1 MEKLSFFLFLLIVG
15 NFLLVVTCY
24 PNGQVTP
31 SCINMIP
38 DHGVSAQ
45 TTLAPY
51 NITASK
57 NTYSPGE
64 KITVT
69 LQGSD
74 PFEGFLLQARRA
86 GGTAA
91 VGTFTVTDTA
101 NSQGLDCNG
110 PNSAVSHKS
119 STGLTKIQATWVAPS
134 SSTGDLEFRATFVKS
149 KTTFWVQVKSSQV
162 TFNTTA
168 PASSSSSFNPNIM
181 LHLPLILF
189 VSGILMCYR

>member
-1 MEKLSFFLFLLIVG
+1 MEKLSFYLFLLIGG

-31 SCINMIP
+31 SCSNMIP

-74 PFEGFLLQARRA
+74 VFEGFLLQARKD

-91 VGTFTVTDTA
+91 VGTFTVTDAT
-101 NSQGLDCNG
+101 NSQGLNCNG

-119 STGLTKIQATWVAPS
+119 STGLTNIQATWVAPS
-134 SSTGDLEFRATFVKS
+134 SSAGDLEFRATFVKS
-149 KTTFWVQVKSSQV
+149 KLIFWVQVKSSQV
-162 TFNTTA
+162 TVNTTA
-168 PASSSSSFNPNIM
+168 FGSSSSSFNPNIM

-189 VSGILMCYR
+189 VSGILVCYN

>member
-1 MEKLSFFLFLLIVG
+1 MEKLSFYLFLLIGG
-15 NFLLVVTCY
+15 NFLLAVTCY

-31 SCINMIP
+31 SCSNMIP

-45 TTLAPY
+45 TTIAPY

-74 PFEGFLLQARRA
+74 VFEGFLLQARKD

-91 VGTFTVTDTA
+91 VGTFTVTDAT
-101 NSQGLDCNG
+101 NSQGLNCNG

-119 STGLTKIQATWVAPS
+119 STGLTNIQATWVAPS
-134 SSTGDLEFRATFVKS
+134 SSAGDLEFRATFVKS
-149 KTTFWVQVKSSQV
+149 KLIFWVQVKSSQV
-162 TFNTTA
+162 TVNTTA
-168 PASSSSSFNPNIM
+168 FGSSSSSFNPNIM

-189 VSGILMCYR
+189 VSGILVCYT